1 MFWDG
6 NRQRILGGGIT
17 QNNVLG
23 RTKNLGG
30 SYFAGGELQPTA
42 RREIP
47 FRLILKERQDPS
59 NANLKEWTESREM
72 KEAPQFGH
80 LVPSKPCS

>member
-1 MFWDG
+1 LRSLSADTGPTEPEPMFWDG

-30 SYFAGGELQPTA
+30 SYFAGGSYSQLLEG
-42 RREIP
+42 
-47 FRLILKERQDPS
+47 KYPS
-59 NANLKEWTESREM
+59 
-72 KEAPQFGH
+72 G
-80 LVPSKPCS
+80 